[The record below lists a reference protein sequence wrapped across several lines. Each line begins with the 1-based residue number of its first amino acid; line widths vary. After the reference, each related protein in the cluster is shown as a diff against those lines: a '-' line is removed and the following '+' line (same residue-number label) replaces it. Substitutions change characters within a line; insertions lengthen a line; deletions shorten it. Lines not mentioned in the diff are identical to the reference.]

1 VALAL
6 ALLLPPPD
14 LLPPQPLSPA
24 TTMAVPPTA
33 ITNPRFTTVL
43 LLFGVTRQDQRT
55 IVKQYG
61 VSTFAG
67 QAFAGKS

>member
-14 LLPPQPLSPA
+14 LLPPQPLNPA
-24 TTMAVPPTA
+24 TTMAAPLTA
-33 ITNPRFTTVL
+33 ITNPRFT
-43 LLFGVTRQDQRT
+43 LFSFVGVTRQDQRT